1 MAIITKSPKSRFHAI
16 VMPMATAPV
25 MQSQPENRETS
36 VDRKDHRSNGWMEFG
51 SIEMGV
57 HAILRDKTNC
67 PRVPYSTIPP
77 EECSSLFR
85 KSSRQ
90 RSSPKG
96 PENEISAWDE
106 GKNDGFSPVFSTQ
119 SWEFRNW
126 NLLGKPLRP
135 ILKRHVE
142 ASDSR
147 EFASCWVVEP
157 LLERFQKGNS
167 HEIDSQSSEPF
178 LQIQPSPG
186 VYPR

>member
-1 MAIITKSPKSRFHAI
+1 MLGRGCRLAGQIGSMAIIAKSPKSRLYPMG
-16 VMPMATAPV
+16 MPMTTAPM

-77 EECSSLFR
+77 EECSRLFR
-85 KSSRQ
+85 KSSRH

-96 PENEISAWDE
+96 PENEISDRDQ
-106 GKNDGFSPVFSTQ
+106 GKNNGFSPVFSAQ
-119 SWEFRNW
+119 SREFRKW

-135 ILKRHVE
+135 ILKVGVD
-142 ASDSR
+142 AVDSGSLPP
-147 EFASCWVVEP
+147 AGS
-157 LLERFQKGNS
+157 LSRFKTL
-167 HEIDSQSSEPF
+167 PKRK
-178 LQIQPSPG
+178 QP
-186 VYPR
+186 